1 MEPAETQTDQAIAHQ
16 TAKGRWKRYAHRVAM
31 LILLAC
37 PAWWASHVMD
47 EFFTFAKGIEGSGI
61 EEIQPESA
69 FPTEMAWGRSG
80 VLMGHHPLHVYHA
93 SIGAGTFAST
103 NKVSAY
109 DPKFH
114 AGYLKT
120 PLFDSAARPL
130 EAFLSLFLWGSS
142 PSLAQSARA
151 QAWLVGSVVLFT
163 PFLIGL
169 SARWAGMARFSSVV
183 SGLLAVVVMAL
194 TAWRESLSLGAV
206 DRLAGAPL
214 VLAHLGLLLHY
225 HRHPSPLALIGL
237 GATTTL
243 CWLFDPLLT
252 LVSLPV
258 QLWIY
263 LRTGMKHG
271 AGWHMGLLVACS
283 LGVLLNISY
292 LIAWQNYWWIRVA
305 PRWENAFFPKGIL
318 QSLLRDPSWGDSWET
333 LIGLWIIGLGL
344 LGGLTVRA
352 SGRRLQSAV
361 FSIALGGVLTLYG
374 LGQAFM
380 ELGRWD
386 TGSLLPAILLV
397 ACVPAGGVLAS
408 LPIRGRMKRLDS
420 SGTESVPGRRMW
432 AGKIPAILSLGFLGV
447 MCFANPALVPSLT
460 ARLMAMPAI
469 RSPLNESE
477 AACVSFFSE
486 TDRAKGR
493 ILWEMLPDDEK
504 RNWALLLPEWTGH
517 SLVGGLD
524 SVPRIEHMQSGL
536 FEGRLA
542 GKPLREWTAES
553 FLAYCRTYQIA
564 WVAVRAEA
572 SLAWMSGIPGLTR
585 VFQGDPGVGVPAV
598 FALPSPGENVALVG
612 SARLVSADAGRLVFA
627 DVVPSRGQVVLSF
640 HYQTG
645 LVASPGRVEVER
657 ELDYRDPIPLIRL
670 RMDEPATRLQLR
682 WLPP

>member
-1 MEPAETQTDQAIAHQ
+1 MEPAETATDPVSASPPPKGGWKRIAH
-16 TAKGRWKRYAHRVAM
+16 RLAM
-31 LILLAC
+31 LVLLVC

-47 EFFTFAKGIEGSGI
+47 DFFAFSNGLAGEEARENHENGPTHPETAWEG
-61 EEIQPESA
+61 
-69 FPTEMAWGRSG
+69 SG

-93 SIGAGTFAST
+93 WIGAGTFATS

-130 EAFLSLFLWGSS
+130 EAFLSLFMWGSS
-142 PSLAQSARA
+142 PCLAQAARA
-151 QAWLVGSVVLFT
+151 QGWLVGMVVLLT
-163 PFLIGL
+163 PFMIGL
-169 SARWAGMARFSSVV
+169 SARWAGMARCSSVV
-183 SGLLAVVVMAL
+183 SGLLAVMVMAL
-194 TAWRESLSLGAV
+194 TAWRDSLTMGAV

-225 HRHPSPLALIGL
+225 HRHPSPLALVGL
-237 GATTTL
+237 GATTML

-252 LVSLPV
+252 VVSLPV

-271 AGWHMGLLVACS
+271 AGWHTGLLMACS
-283 LGVLLNISY
+283 VGILLNISY
-292 LIAWQNYWWIRVA
+292 LISWQKYWWIRVA

-318 QSLLRDPSWGDSWET
+318 QSLLQDPDWGESWEI
-333 LIGLWIIGLGL
+333 LIGFWIIGLGL

-397 ACVPAGGVLAS
+397 ACVPAGGVLAG
-408 LPIRGRMKRLDS
+408 LPIRGRMKRLD
-420 SGTESVPGRRMW
+420 TAESEATPVRRLW
-432 AGKIPAILSLGFLGV
+432 AGRIPAILSVALLGV
-447 MCFANPALVPSLT
+447 MSATNPSLIPGLT
-460 ARLMAMPAI
+460 GRLMAMPAI
-469 RSPLNESE
+469 RSPLSKSE
-477 AACVSFFSE
+477 KACVSFLAG
-486 TDRAKGR
+486 TDPAKGR
-493 ILWEMLPDDEK
+493 ILWEMLPEDER

-524 SVPRIEHMQSGL
+524 SIPRIEHMQAGL
-536 FEGRLA
+536 FEGSLA
-542 GKPLREWTAES
+542 GRPLREWTAES

-564 WVAVRAEA
+564 WVAVRSEA
-572 SLAWMSGIPGLTR
+572 ALVWMGGIPGLNR
-585 VFQGDPGVGVPAV
+585 MFSGDPDRAVPAV

>member
-1 MEPAETQTDQAIAHQ
+1 M
-16 TAKGRWKRYAHRVAM
+16 
-31 LILLAC
+31 
-37 PAWWASHVMD
+37 S
-47 EFFTFAKGIEGSGI
+47 
-61 EEIQPESA
+61 
-69 FPTEMAWGRSG
+69 
-80 VLMGHHPLHVYHA
+80 
-93 SIGAGTFAST
+93 
-103 NKVSAY
+103 
-109 DPKFH
+109 
-114 AGYLKT
+114 
-120 PLFDSAARPL
+120 
-130 EAFLSLFLWGSS
+130 
-142 PSLAQSARA
+142 
-151 QAWLVGSVVLFT
+151 
-163 PFLIGL
+163 
-169 SARWAGMARFSSVV
+169 
-183 SGLLAVVVMAL
+183 L

-386 TGSLLPAILLV
+386 TGSLLPAILMV
-397 ACVPAGGVLAS
+397 ACVPAGGVLAC
-408 LPIRGRMKRLDS
+408 LPIRGRMKRLDA
-420 SGTESVPGRRMW
+420 SGSESVPARRMW
-432 AGKIPAILSLGFLGV
+432 AGKIPAILSFGFLGV
-447 MCFANPALVPSLT
+447 MCVANPALVPSLT
-460 ARLMAMPAI
+460 GRLMAMPTI
-469 RSPLNESE
+469 RSPLNDSE
-477 AACVSFFSE
+477 AACVSFFSG

-493 ILWEMLPDDEK
+493 ILWEMLPEDEK

>member
-1 MEPAETQTDQAIAHQ
+1 MEPAETWPDPISDPPPRS
-16 TAKGRWKRYAHRVAM
+16 GRWKRFNHRLAM
-31 LILLAC
+31 VLLLAC
-37 PAWWASHVMD
+37 PAWWAGHVMED
-47 EFFTFAKGIEGSGI
+47 FFTFGKGLTEEEPSGI
-61 EEIQPESA
+61 QNQFETTWES
-69 FPTEMAWGRSG
+69 SG
-80 VLMGHHPLHVYHA
+80 VLMGYHPLHIYHA
-93 SIGAGTFAST
+93 WIGAGTFATS

-130 EAFLSLFLWGSS
+130 ESFLSLFMWGN
-142 PSLAQSARA
+142 PPTLAQAARA
-151 QAWLVGSVVLFT
+151 QGWLVGTVVLLT
-163 PFLIGL
+163 PFIIGL
-169 SARWAGMARFSSVV
+169 SARWAGMARCSSVV
-183 SGLLAVVVMAL
+183 SGLMAMLVMAL
-194 TAWRESLSLGAV
+194 TAWRESLTMGAV

-225 HRHPSPLALIGL
+225 HRHPSPLALVGL
-237 GATTTL
+237 GATTAL

-271 AGWHMGLLVACS
+271 AGWHTGLLLACS
-283 LGVLLNISY
+283 VGVLLNISY
-292 LIAWQNYWWIRVA
+292 LISWQKYWWIRVA

-318 QSLLRDPSWGDSWET
+318 QSLLRDPAWGESWET

-344 LGGLTVRA
+344 LGGLTTRA

-397 ACVPAGGVLAS
+397 ACIPAGGVLAG
-408 LPIRGRMKRLDS
+408 LPIRGRLKRVDPEEPDS
-420 SGTESVPGRRMW
+420 TPPRRWW
-432 AGKIPAILSLGFLGV
+432 AGRIPAILSLAILGLLI
-447 MCFANPALVPSLT
+447 ATNPSIVSGLSGRVISMPSV
-460 ARLMAMPAI
+460 
-469 RSPLNESE
+469 RSPLSE
-477 AACVSFFSE
+477 AETACVSFLSD
-486 TDRAKGR
+486 TDPAKGR
-493 ILWEMLPDDEK
+493 ILWEMVPGDER
-504 RNWALLLPEWTGH
+504 RNWALMLPEWSGH

-524 SVPRIEHMQSGL
+524 SIPRIEHMQAGL

-542 GKPLREWTAES
+542 GRPLKEWTAES

-564 WVAVRAEA
+564 WVAVRSEA
-572 SLAWMSGIPGLTR
+572 SVLWMDGIPGVVR
-585 VFQGDPGVGVPAV
+585 VHSGDPGTGVPVV
-598 FALPSPGENVALVG
+598 FALTSPGENVALVG

>member
-1 MEPAETQTDQAIAHQ
+1 
-16 TAKGRWKRYAHRVAM
+16 
-31 LILLAC
+31 
-37 PAWWASHVMD
+37 
-47 EFFTFAKGIEGSGI
+47 
-61 EEIQPESA
+61 
-69 FPTEMAWGRSG
+69 
-80 VLMGHHPLHVYHA
+80 
-93 SIGAGTFAST
+93 
-103 NKVSAY
+103 
-109 DPKFH
+109 
-114 AGYLKT
+114 
-120 PLFDSAARPL
+120 
-130 EAFLSLFLWGSS
+130 
-142 PSLAQSARA
+142 
-151 QAWLVGSVVLFT
+151 
-163 PFLIGL
+163 
-169 SARWAGMARFSSVV
+169 
-183 SGLLAVVVMAL
+183 
-194 TAWRESLSLGAV
+194 
-206 DRLAGAPL
+206 
-214 VLAHLGLLLHY
+214 
-225 HRHPSPLALIGL
+225 
-237 GATTTL
+237 
-243 CWLFDPLLT
+243 
-252 LVSLPV
+252 
-258 QLWIY
+258 
-263 LRTGMKHG
+263 
-271 AGWHMGLLVACS
+271 
-283 LGVLLNISY
+283 
-292 LIAWQNYWWIRVA
+292 
-305 PRWENAFFPKGIL
+305 
-318 QSLLRDPSWGDSWET
+318 
-333 LIGLWIIGLGL
+333 
-344 LGGLTVRA
+344 LTVRA

-380 ELGRWD
+380 ELGKWD
-386 TGSLLPAILLV
+386 TGSLLPAILMV
-397 ACVPAGGVLAS
+397 ACVPAGGVLAC
-408 LPIRGRMKRLDS
+408 LPIRGRMKRLDA
-420 SGTESVPGRRMW
+420 SGSESVPARRMW
-432 AGKIPAILSLGFLGV
+432 AGKIPAILSFGFLGV
-447 MCFANPALVPSLT
+447 MCVANPALVPSLT
-460 ARLMAMPAI
+460 GRLMAMPTI
-469 RSPLNESE
+469 RSPLNDSE
-477 AACVSFFSE
+477 AACVSFFSG

-493 ILWEMLPDDEK
+493 ILWEMLPEDEK